1 MAAVP
6 PDPGNLGVYL
16 DNGTRVPL
24 DQSNGYSLA
33 TDNLTITLNG
43 SYCDGIRAGTYQL
56 IQVFFG
62 CP

>member
-1 MAAVP
+1 
-6 PDPGNLGVYL
+6 VYL
-16 DNGTRVPL
+16 DSCTKVPL

-33 TDNLTITLNG
+33 TNNLTVTLNG

-62 CP
+62 CPGMPLPRQFRGF